1 MLGALQRIVA
11 DSLTTLDTLVIEGMA
26 SADGPCSVNLA
37 LARRRAESALEW
49 LVSRQVITPA
59 QARHT
64 RIEASSEGWEPVLE
78 SMRAASDPDT
88 LVLAEILNRHAGEE
102 DDVAEREIRL
112 LASWPTIRARYLQRD
127 RRVEYEYTYVIRSF
141 TTDRELLSMYDK
153 RPETL
158 NEAELLRVARL
169 LTTPAEKK
177 RLYATLLDRF
187 PQSHVAANNLALLLI
202 REGRSDE
209 ARAVVEPLPEL
220 SPELLNTRAVLLSM
234 QGAEK
239 RALALL
245 ESIDSLPEA
254 RYNRGLLLLRTH
266 RPAAAYALLKEFGT
280 TDAALAALA
289 VDRTAEAAG
298 IMSRSADSTSRGAY
312 VRALIAARQGDA
324 SSLLVHLTRA
334 VREPD
339 LARRARMEPDFA
351 AYADLPDFVFLTNSE
366 AEYETSR

>member
-1 MLGALQRIVA
+1 MVR
-11 DSLTTLDTLVIEGMA
+11 
-26 SADGPCSVNLA
+26 
-37 LARRRAESALEW
+37 
-49 LVSRQVITPA
+49 VS
-59 QARHT
+59 
-64 RIEASSEGWEPVLE
+64 
-78 SMRAASDPDT
+78 
-88 LVLAEILNRHAGEE
+88 LAEIL
-102 DDVAEREIRL
+102 L
-112 LASWPTIRARYLQRD
+112 
-127 RRVEYEYTYVIRSF
+127 
-141 TTDRELLSMYDK
+141 ELSSGA
-153 RPETL
+153 P

-169 LTTPAEKK
+169 LPTPAEKK

-266 RPAAAYALLKEFGT
+266 RPPAAYAG
-280 TDAALAALA
+280 
-289 VDRTAEAAG
+289 
-298 IMSRSADSTSRGAY
+298 
-312 VRALIAARQGDA
+312 
-324 SSLLVHLTRA
+324 
-334 VREPD
+334 
-339 LARRARMEPDFA
+339 
-351 AYADLPDFVFLTNSE
+351 LPDFVFLTNSE